1 MYHYLQWNALLI
13 KIFFL
18 LIWKKI
24 YIGDDWRHDALGIAD
39 PNGVVE
45 TPFIDWLSRE
55 KGMRFTHNCV
65 SSSIC
70 WISRATLHT
79 GQYFSRHKAETPGS
93 EEWYNGFEKAFPAL
107 LNKAGYFVS
116 HIGTL

>member
-1 MYHYLQWNALLI
+1 
-13 KIFFL
+13 
-18 LIWKKI
+18 
-24 YIGDDWRHDALGIAD
+24 LGIAD